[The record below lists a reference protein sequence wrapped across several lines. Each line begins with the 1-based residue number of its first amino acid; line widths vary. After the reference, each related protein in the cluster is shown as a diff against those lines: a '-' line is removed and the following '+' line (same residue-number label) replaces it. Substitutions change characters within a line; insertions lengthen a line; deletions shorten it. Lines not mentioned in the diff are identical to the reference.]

1 MGHVSSEIG
10 RRRTF
15 LVVLAGDTLMV
26 GLGERTASA
35 AVELVARRLLAGSS
49 IEKII
54 VVHLPQ
60 TRAVMHLD
68 TGLTMVDRSTIRR
81 DPL

>member
-35 AVELVARRLLAGSS
+35 AVELVARRLLSGSS
-49 IEKII
+49 IEKI

-60 TRAVMHLD
+60 TSAVMHLD